1 MTQFGPN
8 GTVVSG
14 ASSGPGPLPDYTV
27 PVTAKFKRIGLAS
40 FLCGMAACILVALIG
55 VTLLFLSFQF
65 AGLFGRDAGIMF
77 SDDGFLQGMGLA
89 TLMSAL
95 NWYLG
100 YFTIPAA
107 WIAIAFSLGRFPR
120 RGIVRPAPYYRWGA
134 IWGAILVGAT
144 TGIASYF
151 MASMTVSSG
160 LGGLVAGAAI
170 GAVAGVICGAIF
182 RGIVRPAE
190 QVKRI
195 QVDVF

>member
-1 MTQFGPN
+1 MTEFGPN
-8 GTVVSG
+8 GTVLTSTPP
-14 ASSGPGPLPDYTV
+14 AAAAPLDYTV
-27 PVTAKFKRIGLAS
+27 PVTASFKRIRLAS

-65 AGLFGRDAGIMF
+65 AAIFGRDAGIMF

-89 TLMSAL
+89 TLMSAM

-107 WIAIAFSLGRFPR
+107 WIAISLSLGRFPR
-120 RGIVRPAPYYRWGA
+120 RGIVRPLPYYRWGA
-134 IWGAILVGAT
+134 AWGAILVGGT
-144 TGIASYF
+144 TAIASYL
-151 MASMTVSSG
+151 MASMNIASG

-170 GAVAGVICGAIF
+170 GAVAGFICGAIF